1 MRTRSA
7 HGYRLTEKHT
17 DGQQLQA
24 HPYLKLPLL
33 VVLILG
39 VDPLLR
45 VGHPAFKILRIER
58 HETSNEKCNSILH
71 KILRKG

>member
-7 HGYRLTEKHT
+7 HGCRLTERHT
-17 DGQQLQA
+17 DGRQLQA

-39 VDPLLR
+39 VDPLLG
-45 VGHPAFKILRIER
+45 VHHPSFEILRIER
-58 HETSNEKCNSILH
+58 HETGNEKCNSILYEV
-71 KILRKG
+71 LGKG